1 MALCDINRG
10 LSGLACKNAV
20 AGIRAIYLAN
30 WDEYDMV
37 TASGT
42 ASGHVITDLGDLTEV
57 YKYEV
62 KNDGNSFVETIE
74 SDRNNGTTVF
84 NQVLTAVLTKISKQK
99 SVQIKLLA
107 WGRVIAFIEFN
118 SGDFLTIGLE
128 NGAEVTGTTNVEGA
142 ITGANN
148 YTLTFTGMEREPAY
162 FLDEATITALKALV
176 SSDNIDA

>member
-1 MALCDINRG
+1 MSCDLSRG
-10 LSGLACKNAV
+10 LSGLACKNSV

-30 WDEYDMV
+30 WDDYDIV
-37 TASGT
+37 TTSGT
-42 ASGHVITDLGDLTEV
+42 ASGHVITDLGDLDTV

-74 SDRNNGTTVF
+74 SDRNTGTTVF

-99 SVQIKLLA
+99 SVQVKLMA
-107 WGRVIAFIEFN
+107 WGRVIVFIEFN

-128 NGAEVTGTTNVEGA
+128 NGCEVTGTTNVEGA
-142 ITGANN
+142 MTGANN
-148 YTLTFTGMEREPAY
+148 YTLTFTGMEREPAF
-162 FLDEATITALKALV
+162 FLDDASVTALKVLV